1 MPGMGKVRKN
11 KTKRAPA
18 KAGRKPAKK
27 RSGGGPVRALAWAL
41 RKTLKWGTVA
51 LVWAVIV
58 LGVITAWYATDLPDV
73 DKAFNAT
80 RRPAVTVLAADGSI
94 LARRGDV
101 YGRLMRLDQLP
112 SSLPAAVLATEDR
125 RFYSHFGLDIIGLGR
140 AMAANIAAGRI
151 VQGGSTIT
159 QQAAKNLFLTPARTV
174 KRKVQ
179 ELLLALWLE
188 RKFSKDQILTIYLNR
203 VYLGAGTYGVD
214 AAARKYFNRSASRLT
229 LYQAAMLA
237 GLLKAPSRYNPL
249 AHPARA
255 RARTGQVLKNM
266 VAAGVLTATAM
277 RQAKS
282 GQAVVRTASRPRS
295 SRYFIDW
302 VLEQVPDYVNPGD
315 RDLVVRTTLE
325 PALQRFA
332 EAGVEEALAREGA
345 RAGIG
350 QAAFVAITPTGAVR
364 AMVGGRSYAESQFNR
379 ATQAR
384 RQPGSAFKPF
394 VYLAGLEQGLRPS
407 DIVIDEPVTIGGW
420 RPRNFNK
427 KHIGPVTVKD
437 AFARSINT
445 VAVKVAERAGRGK
458 VIEAARRLGLS
469 GDFKSVSNMGPSLAL
484 GVGEVGLLELT
495 AAYGPFANGGAGVW
509 AYGIEEISDGQG
521 RLLYRRGGSGPGRV
535 VGAGD
540 VAAMNEMLA
549 AAVAHG
555 TGRKARLDRPVAGKT
570 GTSQNF
576 RDAWFIGFSADLI
589 AGVWMGNDDGTPM
602 REVTGGGA
610 PAKLWRDFMAA
621 AHAGLPP
628 RPLPGLE
635 TVAPAGQTPEQTSEK
650 EKPGFWKSLFA
661 TIIDG
666 KG

>member
-1 MPGMGKVRKN
+1 
-11 KTKRAPA
+11 
-18 KAGRKPAKK
+18 
-27 RSGGGPVRALAWAL
+27 
-41 RKTLKWGTVA
+41 
-51 LVWAVIV
+51 
-58 LGVITAWYATDLPDV
+58 
-73 DKAFNAT
+73 
-80 RRPAVTVLAADGSI
+80 
-94 LARRGDV
+94 
-101 YGRLMRLDQLP
+101 
-112 SSLPAAVLATEDR
+112 
-125 RFYSHFGLDIIGLGR
+125 
-140 AMAANIAAGRI
+140 
-151 VQGGSTIT
+151 
-159 QQAAKNLFLTPARTV
+159 
-174 KRKVQ
+174 
-179 ELLLALWLE
+179 
-188 RKFSKDQILTIYLNR
+188 
-203 VYLGAGTYGVD
+203 
-214 AAARKYFNRSASRLT
+214 
-229 LYQAAMLA
+229 MLA

-249 AHPARA
+249 SHPARA
-255 RARTGQVLKNM
+255 RARTAQVLKNM
-266 VAAGVLTATAM
+266 VAAGYLTAKAM
-277 RQAKS
+277 RRAKS
-282 GQAVVRTASRPRS
+282 GQAVVKMSSRPRS

-315 RDLVVRTTLE
+315 RDLVVRTTLA
-325 PALQRFA
+325 PVLQRLA

-364 AMVGGRSYAESQFNR
+364 AMVGGRSYSESQFNR

-394 VYLAGLEQGLRPS
+394 VYLAGLEHGLRPS
-407 DIVIDEPVTIGGW
+407 DVFIDEPVTIGGW
-420 RPRNFNK
+420 RPGNFNK
-427 KHIGPVTVKD
+427 KHVGPVTVKD

-469 GDFKSVSNMGPSLAL
+469 GDFKPTPSLAL

-509 AYGIEEISDGQG
+509 AYGIEEISDGEG

-535 VGAGD
+535 VRAGD

-549 AAVAHG
+549 AAVRHG
-555 TGRKARLDRPVAGKT
+555 TGRKAAINRPVAGKT

-589 AGVWMGNDDGTPM
+589 AGVWMGNDDGKPM
-602 REVTGGGA
+602 RDVTGGGA

-635 TVAPAGQTPEQTSEK
+635 TVPPPEQTPERGPEK

-661 TIIDG
+661 TISG
-666 KG
+666 GQG